1 VNPAHLHLAL
11 NHLPLVGVL
20 VGGLLLA
27 WGLFRDEE
35 PVIRAAL
42 GTLLL
47 AGAAAVGVYFT
58 GEPAEELVESLA
70 GVSETALEAH
80 EEAALWAAVGGG
92 ALAAL
97 ALVSLA
103 VGRMRRATRL
113 LAGITLAAAAVVLGV
128 MAWTANL
135 GGEIRHPE
143 IRRGAAVEAPA
154 EGGEA
159 GREAEEHEEASA
171 AGTAPAPAGASSTTP
186 ARSAA
191 AG

>member
-1 VNPAHLHLAL
+1 MNPAHLHLAL

-27 WGLFRDEE
+27 WGLFRDQE
-35 PVIRAAL
+35 PVVRAAL

-70 GVSETALEAH
+70 GVSEAALEAH

-92 ALAAL
+92 ALAVL

-103 VGRMRRATRL
+103 AGRMRRATRR
-113 LAGITLAAAAVVLGV
+113 LAGTTLAAAAVVLGV

-135 GGEIRHPE
+135 GGQIRHPE

-154 EGGEA
+154 ESGEVGG
-159 GREAEEHEEASA
+159 EAEEHEEASA
-171 AGTAPAPAGASSTTP
+171 VGTAPGPADGGSTAP